1 MQTNFILSESTA
13 ASVDARVDKILKDL
27 GSPEPPLCLAD
38 VRRLLKLDLGY
49 YSTADTSWLKERIH
63 QLKVAGKQVLSAPS
77 TILQVTKS
85 LGLKGVLLI
94 DRRRILL
101 DTDVAAAV
109 KLRWNEAHEITHD
122 ILPWHDGI
130 AHGDPEA
137 TLSPAC
143 HEQIEAEANYGA
155 GRLLFCGMTF
165 KERVRSSVLN
175 FNLVKELH
183 SQFGNTI
190 TTTLWRVVEASQHC
204 AFGFVSVH
212 PAHVTGDPD
221 KDIRYFIRSPRFV
234 SYHSTTNPIALFTSI
249 CSQCHGSRGPIGNGT
264 VQTADDRRTAKSF
277 TFETF
282 WNSHDAL
289 TIGHY
294 K

>member
-1 MQTNFILSESTA
+1 LQTNIILSDQTA
-13 ASVDARVDKILKDL
+13 SSVDARVDKILKDL
-27 GSPEPPLCLAD
+27 GNPKPPLSLEQ
-38 VRRLLKLDLGY
+38 VRQLLKLDLRY
-49 YSTADTSWLKERIH
+49 YSTADTSWLKEKIH

-77 TILQVTKS
+77 TILAVTKS
-85 LGLKGVLLI
+85 LGLKGVLLV

-101 DTDVAAAV
+101 DTDVAEP

-122 ILPWHDGI
+122 ILPWHEGI

-137 TLSPAC
+137 TLSPSC

-155 GRLLFCGMTF
+155 GRLLFCGTTF
-165 KERVRSSVLN
+165 REMVRSSTIS
-175 FNLVKELH
+175 FKLVKELH
-183 SQFGNTI
+183 AKFGNTM
-190 TTTLWRVVEASQHC
+190 TTTLWRVVEATQHC

-212 PAHVTGDPD
+212 PARVTGDPD
-221 KDIRYFIRSPRFV
+221 KDIRYFIRSPRFISV
-234 SYHSTTNPIALFTSI
+234 HSTTSPTALFTI
-249 CSQCHGSRGPIGNGT
+249 VCSQCYGTRGPIGNGI
-264 VQTADDRRTAKSF
+264 VHVADDRGTKKAF

-294 K
+294 V